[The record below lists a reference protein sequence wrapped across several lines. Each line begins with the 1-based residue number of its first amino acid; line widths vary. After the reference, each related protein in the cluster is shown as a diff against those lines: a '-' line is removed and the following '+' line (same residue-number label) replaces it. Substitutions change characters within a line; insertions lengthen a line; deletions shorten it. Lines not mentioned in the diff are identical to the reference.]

1 MLIAAIVFVVVMVIG
16 LPIAFALG
24 LMGTVHMLS
33 LGNESY
39 LLVIIQR
46 LFDQVDLISLT
57 CLPFFIMAG
66 EIMNSGGVS
75 TPSLFHISPAP
86 RRTPIS
92 YAGLFFKKKK
102 KHTELK

>member
-1 MLIAAIVFVVVMVIG
+1 
-16 LPIAFALG
+16 
-24 LMGTVHMLS
+24 MLS

-66 EIMNSGGVS
+66 EIMNAGGLSKRIVDL
-75 TPSLFHISPAP
+75 PMKLV
-86 RRTPIS
+86 
-92 YAGLFFKKKK
+92 GQ
-102 KHTELK
+102 